1 MDIPS
6 VANKVYNRLKA
17 SWPFYRCPARF
28 IYGKDMREKNKSLS
42 VRVKMWDFDYS
53 DGPGDYGKSL
63 RKWTS
68 DVLKDKSIENFIHS
82 SDDFIVLASQVLRED
97 E

>member
-1 MDIPS
+1 
-6 VANKVYNRLKA
+6 
-17 SWPFYRCPARF
+17 
-28 IYGKDMREKNKSLS
+28 
-42 VRVKMWDFDYS
+42 MWDFDYS